1 MAQIELSHFD
11 VTANGFLPNKCPLK
25 HLENEYYTPWEDITL
40 NLPDLIRRRT
50 LRPRV
55 LQLSILTTEHLQ
67 TEAEWRR
74 AHTMLVFI
82 AHAYI
87 WGGDEPE
94 EVLPP
99 PISIPLLSTARHVEL
114 PPVLT
119 CATVNLWNYTLNGQ
133 SLSNPDDLEIHTTF
147 TGTQSEAW
155 FLAVGTA
162 IEAKGAC
169 LIQPLID
176 ALLAVQPKNYAV
188 VNTSLCLL
196 ADTLREM
203 ALLLD
208 RMHEKCDPMTFCHQI
223 RPFYAGSK
231 GVSRAGLPRGVL
243 YDEGQGIGQWL
254 QLPGGS
260 NGQSALLQ
268 LIDIVLGI
276 GYSKSNKPARQRE
289 GYFYN
294 TRECTPG
301 SHRRFLAIAGDI
313 GGSIRELCLDH
324 KAEQLLS
331 KQQARERGALRDAY
345 EAAANAMAHFR
356 TTHVQIVARFV
367 ALPLRQP
374 WKGSHQSIAMPT
386 LLPSGLRENAK
397 YGTAGMPTLQFL
409 KALRD
414 ETLVASKLTKSGE
427 NSFLS

>member
-1 MAQIELSHFD
+1 MVQIELTLFD
-11 VTANGFLPNKCPLK
+11 ITANGFLPSTCPLK
-25 HLENEYYTPWEDITL
+25 YLENEYYTPWEEITL
-40 NLPDLIRRRT
+40 NLPNLIQQRT
-50 LRPRV
+50 LRPSV
-55 LQLSILTTEHLQ
+55 LQMPILTTEYLR

-82 AHAYI
+82 AHGYI
-87 WGGDEPE
+87 WGGDEPQD
-94 EVLPP
+94 VLPP
-99 PISIPLLSTARHVEL
+99 PISIPLLYTAHHIEL

-119 CATVNLWNYTLNGQ
+119 CATVNLWNYTLKGQ

-147 TGTQSEAW
+147 TGTESEAW

-169 LIQPLID
+169 LIQSLTD
-176 ALLAVQPKNYAV
+176 ALLAVQDKDYAIISK
-188 VNTSLCLL
+188 SLYFL
-196 ADTLREM
+196 ADTLGEM
-203 ALLLD
+203 TLLLE
-208 RMHEKCDPMTFCHQI
+208 RMHEKYDPMIFCHQI

-231 GVSRAGLPRGVL
+231 GASKAGLPNGVL
-243 YDEGQGIGQWL
+243 YDEGQGKGQWL

-268 LIDIVLGI
+268 LIDLVLGI
-276 GYSKSNKPARQRE
+276 GYSKDDEPARRRE

-301 SHRRFLAIAGDI
+301 SHRRFLALLGDI
-313 GGSIRELCLDH
+313 GDGSIRELSLRQPT
-324 KAEQLLS
+324 AGQQEEQS
-331 KQQARERGALRDAY
+331 SIRLRDAY
-345 EAAANAMAHFR
+345 EAAANAMGHFR
-356 TTHVQIVARFV
+356 STHVRIVARFV
-367 ALPLRQP
+367 AMPLRQP
-374 WKGSHQSIAMPT
+374 WKDSQQAITMPI

-414 ETLVASKLTKSGE
+414 ETLVASKLN
-427 NSFLS
+427 NSEDNSI